1 MELNRM
7 KGEVSEELRLSFEG
21 WTMTTRL
28 RQHASADCFYRP
40 DGRRTR
46 ILAALPREF
55 TYAELKRVIKSHGGS
70 KMDERIMATHLNHQT
85 ILAVGQ
91 RRIPDKRL
99 RFGPPPAVTPPK
111 RRRTAAPEP
120 VDDDDRTEDYAGP
133 PVDVSEQELDAA
145 KAKAAA
151 LNAAAAQAVAAA
163 AQAVADLAQADAEL
177 ATKKRQ
183 RRETIDR
190 QIERLQAARDALESD
205 VYVQPQAPPPP
216 PVVQPPPPPPLQQPP
231 APPPLA
237 PPPAPSPYY
246 VL

>member
-7 KGEVSEELRLSFEG
+7 KGEVSEELRRSFEG

-70 KMDERIMATHLNHQT
+70 KVDERIMATHLNHQT
-85 ILAVGQ
+85 VLAVGQ
-91 RRIPDKRL
+91 RRVPDRRL
-99 RFGPPPAVTPPK
+99 RFGPPAAVTPPK
-111 RRRTAAPEP
+111 RRRTDAPEP
-120 VDDDDRTEDYAGP
+120 DDGP

-145 KAKAAA
+145 RAKAAA

-190 QIERLQAARDALESD
+190 EIERLKAARDALESD
-205 VYVQPQAPPPP
+205 VY
-216 PVVQPPPPPPLQQPP
+216 VQPPPPPPLQQPP

-237 PPPAPSPYY
+237 PPPAPTSYY

>member
-7 KGEVSEELRLSFEG
+7 KGEVSEELRRSFEG

-55 TYAELKRVIKSHGGS
+55 TYADLKRVIKSHGGS
-70 KMDERIMATHLNHQT
+70 KVDERIMATHLNHQT
-85 ILAVGQ
+85 VLAVGQ
-91 RRIPDKRL
+91 RRVPDRRL

-111 RRRTAAPEP
+111 RRRTDAPEH
-120 VDDDDRTEDYAGP
+120 YASP

-145 KAKAAA
+145 RAKAAA

-163 AQAVADLAQADAEL
+163 AQAVADLAQADADL

-190 QIERLQAARDALESD
+190 EIERLKAARDALESD
-205 VYVQPQAPPPP
+205 VY
-216 PVVQPPPPPPLQQPP
+216 VQPPPPPPLQQPP

>member
-7 KGEVSEELRLSFEG
+7 KGEVSEELRRSFEG

-70 KMDERIMATHLNHQT
+70 KTDERVMATHLNHQT

-91 RRIPDKRL
+91 RRVPDRRL

-111 RRRTAAPEP
+111 RRRTDAPP
-120 VDDDDRTEDYAGP
+120 DDDDRTEDYAGP

-145 KAKAAA
+145 RAKAAA

-190 QIERLQAARDALESD
+190 EIERLKAARDALESD
-205 VYVQPQAPPPP
+205 VYVQPQ
-216 PVVQPPPPPPLQQPP
+216 PPPPLQQPP

-237 PPPAPSPYY
+237 PPPAPGPYY

>member
-7 KGEVSEELRLSFEG
+7 KGEVSEELRRSFEG

-55 TYAELKRVIKSHGGS
+55 TYADLKRVIKSHGGS
-70 KMDERIMATHLNHQT
+70 KVDERIMATHLNHQT

-91 RRIPDKRL
+91 RRVPDRRL
-99 RFGPPPAVTPPK
+99 RFGPPPAVTPSK
-111 RRRTAAPEP
+111 RRRTDAPEP
-120 VDDDDRTEDYAGP
+120 DAGP

-145 KAKAAA
+145 RAKAAA

-163 AQAVADLAQADAEL
+163 AQAVADLAQADADL

-190 QIERLQAARDALESD
+190 QIERLKAARDALESD
-205 VYVQPQAPPPP
+205 VYVQP
-216 PVVQPPPPPPLQQPP
+216 QPPPPPPLQQPP

-237 PPPAPSPYY
+237 PPPAPGPYY

>member
-7 KGEVSEELRLSFEG
+7 KGEVSEELRRSFEG

-70 KMDERIMATHLNHQT
+70 KVDERIMATHLNHQT

-91 RRIPDKRL
+91 RRVPDRRL
-99 RFGPPPAVTPPK
+99 RFGPPPAVTPSK
-111 RRRTAAPEP
+111 RRRTDAPEP
-120 VDDDDRTEDYAGP
+120 DAGP

-151 LNAAAAQAVAAA
+151 LHAA
-163 AQAVADLAQADAEL
+163 ADAEL

-183 RRETIDR
+183 RRETIER
-190 QIERLQAARDALESD
+190 EIERLQAARDALESD
-205 VYVQPQAPPPP
+205 AE
-216 PVVQPPPPPPLQQPP
+216 
-231 APPPLA
+231 
-237 PPPAPSPYY
+237 
-246 VL
+246 

>member
-7 KGEVSEELRLSFEG
+7 KGEVSEELRRSFEG

-70 KMDERIMATHLNHQT
+70 KTDERVMATHLNHQT

-91 RRIPDKRL
+91 RRVPDRRL

-111 RRRTAAPEP
+111 RRRTDAPP
-120 VDDDDRTEDYAGP
+120 DDDDRTEDYAGP

-151 LNAAAAQAVAAA
+151 LRAAAA
-163 AQAVADLAQADAEL
+163 LADADL

-183 RRETIDR
+183 RRETIER
-190 QIERLQAARDALESD
+190 EIERLQAARDALDSD
-205 VYVQPQAPPPP
+205 AE
-216 PVVQPPPPPPLQQPP
+216 
-231 APPPLA
+231 
-237 PPPAPSPYY
+237 
-246 VL
+246 

>member
-7 KGEVSEELRLSFEG
+7 KGEVSEELRRSFEG

-70 KMDERIMATHLNHQT
+70 KVDERIMATHLNHQT

-91 RRIPDKRL
+91 RRVPDRRL

-111 RRRTAAPEP
+111 RRRTDAPEP
-120 VDDDDRTEDYAGP
+120 VDDDDAGP

-145 KAKAAA
+145 RAKAAA

-190 QIERLQAARDALESD
+190 EIERLKAARDALESD
-205 VYVQPQAPPPP
+205 VY
-216 PVVQPPPPPPLQQPP
+216 VQPPPPPPLQQPP

-237 PPPAPSPYY
+237 PPPAPGPYY

>member
-7 KGEVSEELRLSFEG
+7 KGEVSEELRRSFEG

-46 ILAALPREF
+46 VLAALPREF
-55 TYAELKRVIKSHGGS
+55 TYADLKRVIKSHGGS
-70 KMDERIMATHLNHQT
+70 KVDERIMATHLNHQT

-91 RRIPDKRL
+91 RRVPDRRL

-111 RRRTAAPEP
+111 RRRTDAPEP
-120 VDDDDRTEDYAGP
+120 GP

-145 KAKAAA
+145 RAKAAA

-163 AQAVADLAQADAEL
+163 AQAVADLAQADADL

-190 QIERLQAARDALESD
+190 EIERLKAARDALESD
-205 VYVQPQAPPPP
+205 VYVQPQ
-216 PVVQPPPPPPLQQPP
+216 PPPPLQQPP

>member
-1 MELNRM
+1 M
-7 KGEVSEELRLSFEG
+7 KGEVSEELRRSFEG

-46 ILAALPREF
+46 VLAALPREF
-55 TYAELKRVIKSHGGS
+55 TYAELKRVIRSHGGI
-70 KMDERIMATHLNHQT
+70 KVDERIMATHLNHQT
-85 ILAVGQ
+85 VLAVGQ
-91 RRIPDKRL
+91 RRVPDRRL
-99 RFGPPPAVTPPK
+99 RFGPPFHVTPPK
-111 RRRTAAPEP
+111 RRRTDAPE
-120 VDDDDRTEDYAGP
+120 TEDYAGP

-145 KAKAAA
+145 KAKATA

-177 ATKKRQ
+177 ATKKRK

-190 QIERLQAARDALESD
+190 EIERLKAARDALESD
-205 VYVQPQAPPPP
+205 VY
-216 PVVQPPPPPPLQQPP
+216 VQPPPPPPLQQPP

-237 PPPAPSPYY
+237 SPPAPGPYY

>member
-1 MELNRM
+1 MALNRM

-40 DGRRTR
+40 GGRRTR
-46 ILAALPREF
+46 ILAALPQEF
-55 TYAELKRVIKSHGGS
+55 TYAELRRVVSLHGGS
-70 KMDERIMATHLNHQT
+70 RQDMRIMATHVNHQT

-99 RFGPPPAVTPPK
+99 RSCGAPVVTPPK
-111 RRRTAAPEP
+111 RRRTDAPEP
-120 VDDDDRTEDYAGP
+120 DADDDRTEDYAGP

-145 KAKAAA
+145 QAEAAA
-151 LNAAAAQAVAAA
+151 LNAAAA
-163 AQAVADLAQADAEL
+163 LANAKL

-190 QIERLQAARDALESD
+190 EIERLKAARDALESD
-205 VYVQPQAPPPP
+205 VY
-216 PVVQPPPPPPLQQPP
+216 VQPPPPPPLQQPP

-237 PPPAPSPYY
+237 PPPAPASYY
-246 VL
+246 IL

>member
-7 KGEVSEELRLSFEG
+7 KGEVSEELRRSFEG

-55 TYAELKRVIKSHGGS
+55 TYADLKRVIKSHGGS
-70 KMDERIMATHLNHQT
+70 KVDERIMATHLNHQT

-91 RRIPDKRL
+91 RRVPDERL

-111 RRRTAAPEP
+111 RRRTDAPEP
-120 VDDDDRTEDYAGP
+120 GP

-145 KAKAAA
+145 RAKAAA
-151 LNAAAAQAVAAA
+151 LRAAAAQAVAAA
-163 AQAVADLAQADAEL
+163 AQAVADLAQADADL

-190 QIERLQAARDALESD
+190 EIERLQAARDALESD
-205 VYVQPQAPPPP
+205 VY
-216 PVVQPPPPPPLQQPP
+216 VQPPPPPPLQQPP

-237 PPPAPSPYY
+237 PPPAPGPYY

>member
-1 MELNRM
+1 M
-7 KGEVSEELRLSFEG
+7 KGEVSEELRRSFEG

-70 KMDERIMATHLNHQT
+70 KVDERIMATHLNHQT

-91 RRIPDKRL
+91 RRVPDRRL
-99 RFGPPPAVTPPK
+99 RFGPPPAVTPCK
-111 RRRTAAPEP
+111 RRRT
-120 VDDDDRTEDYAGP
+120 DDDRTEDYAGP
-133 PVDVSEQELDAA
+133 PGDVSEQELDAA
-145 KAKAAA
+145 RAKAAA

-190 QIERLQAARDALESD
+190 EIERLQAARDALESD
-205 VYVQPQAPPPP
+205 VY
-216 PVVQPPPPPPLQQPP
+216 VQPPPPPPLQQPP

-237 PPPAPSPYY
+237 PPPAPTPYY

>member
-1 MELNRM
+1 M
-7 KGEVSEELRLSFEG
+7 KGEVSEELRRSFEG

-46 ILAALPREF
+46 VLAALPREF
-55 TYAELKRVIKSHGGS
+55 TYADLKRVIKSHGGS
-70 KMDERIMATHLNHQT
+70 KVDERIMATHLNHQT

-91 RRIPDKRL
+91 RRVPDRRL

-111 RRRTAAPEP
+111 RRRTDAPEP
-120 VDDDDRTEDYAGP
+120 GDDRP

-145 KAKAAA
+145 RAKAAA

-205 VYVQPQAPPPP
+205 VYVQP
-216 PVVQPPPPPPLQQPP
+216 PPPPPLQQPP

-237 PPPAPSPYY
+237 PPPAPTPYY

>member
-1 MELNRM
+1 M
-7 KGEVSEELRLSFEG
+7 KGEVSEELRRSFEG

-70 KMDERIMATHLNHQT
+70 KVDERIMATHLNHQT

-91 RRIPDKRL
+91 RRVPDRRL
-99 RFGPPPAVTPPK
+99 RFGPPARVTPSK
-111 RRRTAAPEP
+111 RRRTDAPEP
-120 VDDDDRTEDYAGP
+120 DAGP

-145 KAKAAA
+145 RAKAAA

-163 AQAVADLAQADAEL
+163 AQAVADLAQADADL

-190 QIERLQAARDALESD
+190 QIERLKAARDALESD
-205 VYVQPQAPPPP
+205 VYVQPQ
-216 PVVQPPPPPPLQQPP
+216 PPPPLQQPP

-237 PPPAPSPYY
+237 PPPAPGPYY

>member
-1 MELNRM
+1 M
-7 KGEVSEELRLSFEG
+7 KGEVSEELRRSFEG

-70 KMDERIMATHLNHQT
+70 KVDERIMATHLNHQT
-85 ILAVGQ
+85 VLAVGQ
-91 RRIPDKRL
+91 RRVPDRRL

-111 RRRTAAPEP
+111 RRRTDAH
-120 VDDDDRTEDYAGP
+120 DDRTEDYAGP
-133 PVDVSEQELDAA
+133 PVDVSVEELDAA

-151 LNAAAAQAVAAA
+151 LHAAAA
-163 AQAVADLAQADAEL
+163 LADAEL

-190 QIERLQAARDALESD
+190 EIERLQAERDTLESD
-205 VYVQPQAPPPP
+205 AE
-216 PVVQPPPPPPLQQPP
+216 
-231 APPPLA
+231 
-237 PPPAPSPYY
+237 
-246 VL
+246 

>member
-7 KGEVSEELRLSFEG
+7 KGEVSEELRRSFEG

-70 KMDERIMATHLNHQT
+70 KVDERIMATHLNHQT

-91 RRIPDKRL
+91 RRVPDRRL

-111 RRRTAAPEP
+111 RRRTDAPP
-120 VDDDDRTEDYAGP
+120 DDDDRTEDYAGP

-145 KAKAAA
+145 RAKAAA

-190 QIERLQAARDALESD
+190 EIERLKAARDALESD
-205 VYVQPQAPPPP
+205 VY
-216 PVVQPPPPPPLQQPP
+216 VQPPPPPPLQQPP

-237 PPPAPSPYY
+237 PPPAPGPYY

>member
-7 KGEVSEELRLSFEG
+7 KGEVSEELRRSFEG

-70 KMDERIMATHLNHQT
+70 KVDERIMATHLNHQT

-91 RRIPDKRL
+91 RRVPDKRL

-111 RRRTAAPEP
+111 RRRTEAPP
-120 VDDDDRTEDYAGP
+120 DDDDDRTEDYAGP
-133 PVDVSEQELDAA
+133 PVDVSVEELDAA

-151 LNAAAAQAVAAA
+151 LHAAAA
-163 AQAVADLAQADAEL
+163 LADAEL

-190 QIERLQAARDALESD
+190 QIERLKAARDALESD
-205 VYVQPQAPPPP
+205 VYVQPQ
-216 PVVQPPPPPPLQQPP
+216 PPPPLQQPP

-237 PPPAPSPYY
+237 PPPAPGPYY

>member
-7 KGEVSEELRLSFEG
+7 KGEVSEELRRSFEG

-46 ILAALPREF
+46 ILAALPQEF
-55 TYAELKRVIKSHGGS
+55 TYADLKRVIKSHGGS
-70 KMDERIMATHLNHQT
+70 KVDERIMATHLNHQT
-85 ILAVGQ
+85 VLAVGQ
-91 RRIPDKRL
+91 RRVPDKRL
-99 RFGPPPAVTPPK
+99 RFGPPFAVTPPK
-111 RRRTAAPEP
+111 RRRTDAPEP
-120 VDDDDRTEDYAGP
+120 VDDDDAGP

-145 KAKAAA
+145 RAKAAA

-205 VYVQPQAPPPP
+205 VYVQP
-216 PVVQPPPPPPLQQPP
+216 PPPPPLQQPP